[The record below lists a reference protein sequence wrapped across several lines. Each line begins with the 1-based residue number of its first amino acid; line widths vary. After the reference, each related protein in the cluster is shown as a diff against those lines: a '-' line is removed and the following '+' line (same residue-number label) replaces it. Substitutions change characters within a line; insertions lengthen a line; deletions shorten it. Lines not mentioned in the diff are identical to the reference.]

1 MANRRFAAKPSPYRG
16 IGSEVIAVIGR
27 AWLTAFGWRVRG
39 DWPSIDKAVLVA
51 APHTSNWD
59 GFHMLAAAAHYRVK
73 LRWMGK
79 DSLGKGPFGWIARRA
94 GLVPVDR
101 SGGKDM
107 VGEAARAFHETT
119 AFILAVAPEGTR
131 SYTAGWKTGFY
142 HISRTAGVPILMSVL
157 DYKTH
162 TISVIGPLE
171 TSGEIEAD
179 MKRIKAPYADAV
191 GRRPGSWKPT
201 EES

>member
-1 MANRRFAAKPSPYRG
+1 MATPRFDAKPSPYRG
-16 IGSEVIAVIGR
+16 VGSEIIALIGR

-39 DWPSIDKAVLVA
+39 DWPAIDKAVLVA

-101 SGGKDM
+101 SGGRDM
-107 VGEAARAFHETT
+107 VGQAALAF
-119 AFILAVAPEGTR
+119 ADASALILAVAPEGTR

-142 HISRTAGVPILMSVL
+142 HIANTAGVPILMSVL

-162 TISVIGPLE
+162 TLTVTGPIE
-171 TSGEIEAD
+171 TTGDIEAD
-179 MKRIKAPYADAV
+179 MKRIQAPYADAM
-191 GRRPGSWKPT
+191 GKTPGKWQGV
-201 EES
+201 E

>member
-1 MANRRFAAKPSPYRG
+1 MATPRFAGKPAPYRG
-16 IGSEVIAVIGR
+16 FGSEIIRFVGHT
-27 AWLTAFGWRVRG
+27 WLRAFGWRIRG

-59 GFHMLAAAAHYRVK
+59 GFHMLAAAAHYRIK

-79 DSLGKGPFGWIARRA
+79 DSLGKGPLGWIARRA

-107 VGEAARAFHETT
+107 VGQAARAFDDLDTM
-119 AFILAVAPEGTR
+119 ILAVAPEGTR
-131 SYTAGWKTGFY
+131 SYTAGWKSGFY
-142 HISRTAGVPILMSVL
+142 HIAHSAGVPVLMSVL

-162 TISVIGPLE
+162 TITVSGPVE
-171 TSGEIEAD
+171 TTGDFDTDIA
-179 MKRIKAPYADAV
+179 KIRAPYADAM
-191 GRRPGSWKPT
+191 GRRPGGWEPT
-201 EES
+201 EDA

>member
-1 MANRRFAAKPSPYRG
+1 MATPRFDAKPSPFRG
-16 IGSEVIAVIGR
+16 VGSEIIALIGR
-27 AWLTAFGWRVRG
+27 TWLTAFGWRVRG
-39 DWPSIDKAVLVA
+39 DWPAIDKAVLVA

-107 VGEAARAFHETT
+107 VGQAALAFAEARAL
-119 AFILAVAPEGTR
+119 ILAVAPEGTR

-142 HISRTAGVPILMSVL
+142 HIAHTAGVPVLMSVL

-162 TISVIGPLE
+162 TLTVTGPIE
-171 TSGEIEAD
+171 TTGDIEAD
-179 MKRIKAPYADAV
+179 MKRIQAPYADAM
-191 GRRPGSWKPT
+191 GKTPGKWQCV
-201 EES
+201 E